1 MCRLPLPL
9 LLFLLCS
16 RAKAGEGI
24 IGGPKSKPH
33 SRPCMAHL
41 ETVTPQDKLPARG
54 GFLIRRGFVRT
65 AAHCAGRG
73 TPGPLVC
80 NNVAQGIVSYGRKD
94 GTPPRACTKV
104 SSFLPWIKKIM
115 KSL

>member
-1 MCRLPLPL
+1 MPRHRGP
-9 LLFLLCS
+9 
-16 RAKAGEGI
+16 RRRGI

-65 AAHCAGRG
+65 AAHCAGRE
-73 TPGPLVC
+73 TRGPLLC
-80 NNVAQGIVSYGRKD
+80 SGVSPMDRRMQS
-94 GTPPRACTKV
+94 PLL
-104 SSFLPWIKKIM
+104 SSPGSPMTGPGLRR
-115 KSL
+115 S

>member
-24 IGGPKSKPH
+24 IGGTESKPH

-65 AAHCAGRG
+65 AAHCAGRD
-73 TPGPLVC
+73 TPAGPEGGSWAWVSLRRGKP
-80 NNVAQGIVSYGRKD
+80 QGKR
-94 GTPPRACTKV
+94 TQLNTA
-104 SSFLPWIKKIM
+104 
-115 KSL
+115 